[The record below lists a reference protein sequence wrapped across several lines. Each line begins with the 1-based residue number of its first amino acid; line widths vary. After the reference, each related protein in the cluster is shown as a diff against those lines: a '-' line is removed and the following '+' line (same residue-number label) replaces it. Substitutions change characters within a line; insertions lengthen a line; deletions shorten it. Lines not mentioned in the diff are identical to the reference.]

1 MKDEQHHERRNMRTL
16 QDVEDVEG
24 VRDAERTHRTHRTHQ
39 KEQDIK
45 RANINARD
53 ERKARVLNPA
63 LIVEHE
69 ERDLVV
75 AAIRARK
82 GPAA

>member
-1 MKDEQHHERRNMRTL
+1 MKDATCARYKN
-16 QDVEDVEG
+16 DVEDVEG
-24 VRDAERTHRTHRTHQ
+24 VQDAGRTHRTHRTHRRN
-39 KEQDIK
+39 IK